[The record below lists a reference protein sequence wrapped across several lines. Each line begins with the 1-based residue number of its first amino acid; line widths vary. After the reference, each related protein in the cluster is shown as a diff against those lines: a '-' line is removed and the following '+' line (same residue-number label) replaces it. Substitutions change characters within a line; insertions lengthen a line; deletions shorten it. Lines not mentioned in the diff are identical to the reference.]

1 MICKTMIGK
10 TTIPKRVVSKSFL
23 SAARVCLFAV
33 SFALIAFASSETPHC
48 SRVPAS
54 NLVAPGTQSDDPAT
68 RSGPEQF
75 KPVADACSDSIAG
88 CADPVK
94 HIGTQNGCACFACGY
109 GTPNQHSICTRDA
122 KDKDTL
128 FRRAR

>member
-10 TTIPKRVVSKSFL
+10 TVIPKRVVSKTFL
-23 SAARVCLFAV
+23 SAARVSLFVV

-48 SRVPAS
+48 SRVPAGNS
-54 NLVAPGTQSDDPAT
+54 LAPVTQSDDPT

-109 GTPNQHSICTRDA
+109 GTPSQHSICTRDA

>member
-1 MICKTMIGK
+1 MIC
-10 TTIPKRVVSKSFL
+10 KRVVSKTFAR
-23 SAARVCLFAV
+23 AARVCLFAV
-33 SFALIAFASSETPHC
+33 SFALIAFARSETPHC
-48 SRVPAS
+48 SPVPAG
-54 NLVAPGTQSDDPAT
+54 NRVAPVTQSDDTAT

-122 KDKDTL
+122 KDKDAL
-128 FRRAR
+128 FKRAR